1 MDQSRPIAAEGGW
14 NLYGFVDNEV
24 VFSID
29 YLGKETNE
37 FGYTMTIPAGYIPI
51 LLIIEGSINRKKEK
65 LCMH

>member
-37 FGYTMTIPAGYIPI
+37 FGYTMNI
-51 LLIIEGSINRKKEK
+51 LYELW
-65 LCMH
+65 LLD